1 MTYEEYL
8 QEQKKKKSRRPPRD
22 EEHRLQCD
30 CVSWFCLQYP
40 AWRGLL
46 FAVPNGGRRDGI
58 TGKKLK
64 DEGVVPGVSDLLL
77 LYPSGKY
84 HALCVEMKT
93 PKGRQSE
100 VQKAWQRA
108 VERAGY
114 KYALCRSLADFI
126 TTIEKYL
133 AL

>member
-8 QEQKKKKSRRPPRD
+8 QEQKKKKSRRPPRA
-22 EEHRLQCD
+22 EEHRLQCG

-64 DEGVVPGVSDLLL
+64 DEGVVPESPTSCCSTPPGNTT
-77 LYPSGKY
+77 PS
-84 HALCVEMKT
+84 AS
-93 PKGRQSE
+93 R
-100 VQKAWQRA
+100 
-108 VERAGY
+108 
-114 KYALCRSLADFI
+114 
-126 TTIEKYL
+126 
-133 AL
+133 

>member
-8 QEQKKKKSRRPPRD
+8 QEQNKKKSRRPPRD

-46 FAVPNGGRRDGI
+46 FAVPNGGRRD
-58 TGKKLK
+58 
-64 DEGVVPGVSDLLL
+64 VSDLLL

>member
-22 EEHRLQCD
+22 EEHRLQCG
-30 CVSWFCLQYP
+30 CVSWFCLQYH

-100 VQKAWQRA
+100 VQKAWN
-108 VERAGY
+108 
-114 KYALCRSLADFI
+114 CNI
-126 TTIEKYL
+126 
-133 AL
+133 

>member
-1 MTYEEYL
+1 MRLRELVLPPIPRIAGAAFRSPQRRTPGRHHREEA
-8 QEQKKKKSRRPPRD
+8 QRRG
-22 EEHRLQCD
+22 
-30 CVSWFCLQYP
+30 S
-40 AWRGLL
+40 G
-46 FAVPNGGRRDGI
+46 
-58 TGKKLK
+58 T
-64 DEGVVPGVSDLLL
+64 GVSDLLL

-114 KYALCRSLADFI
+114 KYALCRSLDDFI